1 MNGRRVTISLALT
14 LAAAFIYYVVSIET
28 AIAIALP
35 VAVHELAHIIAL
47 RFFGLKVKSVRA
59 ELTGLCID
67 YCGFAEPVAHIAAA
81 FAGPAG
87 GFIYAYAASL
97 IARETG
103 CAWMELSAGIS
114 LLLSVFNLLP
124 VLPLDGGRALYAA
137 LAALAGERAAER
149 TLDVLGLVLPVALM
163 VLGLALFA
171 RGFGLAPGVF
181 GAWLAL
187 LQPGMTCQGAQHDVK
202 YSYYQM

>member
-47 RFFGLKVKSVRA
+47 RIFGLKVKNVRA

-67 YCGFAEPVAHIAAA
+67 YCGFAEPLAHIAAA

-103 CAWMELSAGIS
+103 CAWLELSAGIS

-124 VLPLDGGRALYAA
+124 VLPLDGGRILLGLLTMLLGAQ
-137 LAALAGERAAER
+137 AGERITLKISFAVTAVLLAAGA
-149 TLDVLGLVLPVALM
+149 VLAFNDGSKAPVAAAIWLM
-163 VLGLALFA
+163 LAQRNGGAELFKEKE
-171 RGFGLAPGVF
+171 
-181 GAWLAL
+181 
-187 LQPGMTCQGAQHDVK
+187 C
-202 YSYYQM
+202 

>member
-124 VLPLDGGRALYAA
+124 VLPLDGGRILLGLMAML
-137 LAALAGERAAER
+137 LGTQAGERITCRISFAITSVLLAAGAVLAFNQGSKAPAAAAIWLMLAQRNGVSER
-149 TLDVLGLVLPVALM
+149 L
-163 VLGLALFA
+163 
-171 RGFGLAPGVF
+171 
-181 GAWLAL
+181 WEKE
-187 LQPGMTCQGAQHDVK
+187 C
-202 YSYYQM
+202 

>member
-28 AIAIALP
+28 ALAIALP

-47 RFFGLKVKSVRA
+47 RLSGLKVKSIRA

-67 YCGFAEPVAHIAAA
+67 YCGFAEPLTHIAAA

-124 VLPLDGGRALYAA
+124 VLPLDGGRILLGLLTMLLGAQ
-137 LAALAGERAAER
+137 AGERITLKISFAVTAVLLAAGA
-149 TLDVLGLVLPVALM
+149 VLAFNNGSKAPVAAAIWLM
-163 VLGLALFA
+163 LAQRNGGAELFKEKE
-171 RGFGLAPGVF
+171 
-181 GAWLAL
+181 
-187 LQPGMTCQGAQHDVK
+187 C
-202 YSYYQM
+202 

>member
-14 LAAAFIYYVVSIET
+14 IAGAFIYYVVSIET

-47 RFFGLKVKSVRA
+47 SFSGLKVKSIRA

-103 CAWMELSAGIS
+103 CTWMELSAGIS

-124 VLPLDGGRALYAA
+124 VLPLDGGRILLGLMTMLLGAQAGERITYKISFAITAVLLAAGAA
-137 LAALAGERAAER
+137 LAFNRGSKA
-149 TLDVLGLVLPVALM
+149 PVAAAIWLM
-163 VLGLALFA
+163 LAQ
-171 RGFGLAPGVF
+171 RND
-181 GAWLAL
+181 GAE
-187 LQPGMTCQGAQHDVK
+187 GIREK
-202 YSYYQM
+202 ER

>member
-47 RFFGLKVKSVRA
+47 RFFGLKVNSVRV

-67 YCGFAEPVAHIAAA
+67 YCGFAEPLAHAAAA

-114 LLLSVFNLLP
+114 LLLSIFNLLP
-124 VLPLDGGRALYAA
+124 VLPLDGGRILLGLMTMLLGAQ
-137 LAALAGERAAER
+137 AGERVTYRISFAITAVLLAAG
-149 TLDVLGLVLPVALM
+149 TALAFNRGSKAPAAAAIWLM
-163 VLGLALFA
+163 LAQ
-171 RGFGLAPGVF
+171 RNN
-181 GAWLAL
+181 GAE
-187 LQPGMTCQGAQHDVK
+187 PFKEKEG
-202 YSYYQM
+202 

>member
-47 RFFGLKVKSVRA
+47 RSFGLKVNSVRV

-67 YCGFAEPVAHIAAA
+67 YCGFAEPLAHAAAA
-81 FAGPAG
+81 FAGPTG

-114 LLLSVFNLLP
+114 LLLSIFNLLP
-124 VLPLDGGRALYAA
+124 VLPLDGGRILLGLMTMLLGAQ
-137 LAALAGERAAER
+137 AGERITYRISFAITAVLLAAG
-149 TLDVLGLVLPVALM
+149 TA
-163 VLGLALFA
+163 LALN
-171 RGFGLAPGVF
+171 RGSKAPAAAAIWLMLAQRNN
-181 GAWLAL
+181 GAE
-187 LQPGMTCQGAQHDVK
+187 PFKEKEG
-202 YSYYQM
+202 

>member
-35 VAVHELAHIIAL
+35 VAVHELSHIIAL

-67 YCGFAEPVAHIAAA
+67 YCGFAEPVVHIAAA

-124 VLPLDGGRALYAA
+124 VLPLDGGRILLGILTMLLGAH
-137 LAALAGERAAER
+137 AGERVTYRISFAITAALLIAG
-149 TLDVLGLVLPVALM
+149 TV
-163 VLGLALFA
+163 LALNNGSKA
-171 RGFGLAPGVF
+171 PAAAAIWLMLAQKNGRAE
-181 GAWLAL
+181 GIREKE
-187 LQPGMTCQGAQHDVK
+187 C
-202 YSYYQM
+202 

>member
-14 LAAAFIYYVVSIET
+14 LAAAFVYYVVSIET
-28 AIAIALP
+28 AAAIALP
-35 VAVHELAHIIAL
+35 VTVHELSHIIAL
-47 RFFGLKVKSVRA
+47 RLSGLKVKSIRA

-67 YCGFAEPVAHIAAA
+67 YCGFAKPVAHIAAA

-124 VLPLDGGRALYAA
+124 VLPLDGGRIL
-137 LAALAGERAAER
+137 LGLLTMLLGVQAGERIAYRISFAM
-149 TLDVLGLVLPVALM
+149 TAVL
-163 VLGLALFA
+163 LAM
-171 RGFGLAPGVF
+171 G
-181 GAWLAL
+181 AL
-187 LQPGMTCQGAQHDVK
+187 LAFNNGSKAPAAAAIWLMLAQRNGGAELFK
-202 YSYYQM
+202 EKEC

>member
-28 AIAIALP
+28 ALAIALP

-47 RFFGLKVKSVRA
+47 RLSGLKVKSIRA

-67 YCGFAEPVAHIAAA
+67 YCGFAEPLAHIAAA
-81 FAGPAG
+81 FAGPAS

-97 IARETG
+97 VARETG

-124 VLPLDGGRALYAA
+124 VLPLDGGRILSGLLTMLLGAQ
-137 LAALAGERAAER
+137 AGERITLKISFAVTAVLLAAGAVLAFNDGSKAPAAAAIWLMLAQRNGGADEIREKER
-149 TLDVLGLVLPVALM
+149 
-163 VLGLALFA
+163 
-171 RGFGLAPGVF
+171 
-181 GAWLAL
+181 
-187 LQPGMTCQGAQHDVK
+187 
-202 YSYYQM
+202 

>member
-1 MNGRRVTISLALT
+1 MNGKRITISLALT

-87 GFIYAYAASL
+87 GF
-97 IARETG
+97 TG

-124 VLPLDGGRALYAA
+124 VLPLDGGRILLGLMTMLLGARTGERIAYRISIAITVLLLIAGTVLAFNNGSKAPAAAA
-137 LAALAGERAAER
+137 LWLMLAQRNGGAE
-149 TLDVLGLVLPVALM
+149 
-163 VLGLALFA
+163 LFKEKE
-171 RGFGLAPGVF
+171 
-181 GAWLAL
+181 
-187 LQPGMTCQGAQHDVK
+187 C
-202 YSYYQM
+202 

>member
-14 LAAAFIYYVVSIET
+14 LAAAFVYYVVSIET
-28 AIAIALP
+28 AAAIALP
-35 VAVHELAHIIAL
+35 VTVHELSHIIAL
-47 RFFGLKVKSVRA
+47 RLSGLKVKSIRA

-114 LLLSVFNLLP
+114 LLLSAFNLLP
-124 VLPLDGGRALYAA
+124 VLPLDGGRIL
-137 LAALAGERAAER
+137 LGLMTMILGVQAGERIAYRISFAM
-149 TLDVLGLVLPVALM
+149 TAVL
-163 VLGLALFA
+163 LAM
-171 RGFGLAPGVF
+171 G
-181 GAWLAL
+181 AL
-187 LQPGMTCQGAQHDVK
+187 LAFNNGSKAPAAAAIWLMLAQRNGGEELFK
-202 YSYYQM
+202 EKEC

>member
-1 MNGRRVTISLALT
+1 MNGRRVTISFVLT

-35 VAVHELAHIIAL
+35 VAVHELSHIIAL

-67 YCGFAEPVAHIAAA
+67 YCGFAEPVVHIAAA

-124 VLPLDGGRALYAA
+124 VLPLDGGRILLGILTMLLGAQ
-137 LAALAGERAAER
+137 AGERVTYRISFAITA
-149 TLDVLGLVLPVALM
+149 TLLIAGTV
-163 VLGLALFA
+163 LALNNGSKA
-171 RGFGLAPGVF
+171 PAAAAIWLMLAQKNGRAE
-181 GAWLAL
+181 GIREKE
-187 LQPGMTCQGAQHDVK
+187 C
-202 YSYYQM
+202 

>member
-1 MNGRRVTISLALT
+1 MNGKRITISLALT

-28 AIAIALP
+28 TIAIALP

-67 YCGFAEPVAHIAAA
+67 YCGFAEPVAHIAA
-81 FAGPAG
+81 
-87 GFIYAYAASL
+87 
-97 IARETG
+97 TG

-124 VLPLDGGRALYAA
+124 VLPLDGGRILLGLMTMLLGARTGERIAYRISIAITVLLLIAGTVLAFNNGSKAPAAAA
-137 LAALAGERAAER
+137 LWLMLAQRNGGAE
-149 TLDVLGLVLPVALM
+149 
-163 VLGLALFA
+163 LFKEKE
-171 RGFGLAPGVF
+171 
-181 GAWLAL
+181 
-187 LQPGMTCQGAQHDVK
+187 C
-202 YSYYQM
+202 

>member
-14 LAAAFIYYVVSIET
+14 LAAAFVYYVVSIET
-28 AIAIALP
+28 AAAIALP
-35 VAVHELAHIIAL
+35 VTVHELSHIIAL
-47 RFFGLKVKSVRA
+47 RLSGLKVKSIRA

-114 LLLSVFNLLP
+114 LLLSAFNLLP
-124 VLPLDGGRALYAA
+124 VLPLDGGRIL
-137 LAALAGERAAER
+137 LGLMTMILGVQAGERIAYRISFAM
-149 TLDVLGLVLPVALM
+149 TAVL
-163 VLGLALFA
+163 LAM
-171 RGFGLAPGVF
+171 G
-181 GAWLAL
+181 AL
-187 LQPGMTCQGAQHDVK
+187 LAFNNGSKAPAAAAIWLMLAQRNGGAELFK
-202 YSYYQM
+202 EKEC

>member
-35 VAVHELAHIIAL
+35 VAVHEFSHIIAL
-47 RFFGLKVKSVRA
+47 CLSGLKVKSIRA

-67 YCGFAEPVAHIAAA
+67 YCGFAEPLAHIAAA

-103 CAWMELSAGIS
+103 CARLELSAGIS
-114 LLLSVFNLLP
+114 LLLSAFNLLP
-124 VLPLDGGRALYAA
+124 VLPLDGGRILLGLMTMLLGAQ
-137 LAALAGERAAER
+137 AGERIAYRISFAITAVLLAAG
-149 TLDVLGLVLPVALM
+149 TVLAFNNGSKAPVAAAIWLM
-163 VLGLALFA
+163 LAQRNGGAELFKEKE
-171 RGFGLAPGVF
+171 
-181 GAWLAL
+181 
-187 LQPGMTCQGAQHDVK
+187 C
-202 YSYYQM
+202 

>member
-14 LAAAFIYYVVSIET
+14 LAAAFVYYVVSIET
-28 AIAIALP
+28 AAAIALS
-35 VAVHELAHIIAL
+35 VTVHELSHIIAL
-47 RFFGLKVKSVRA
+47 RLSGLKVKSIRA

-114 LLLSVFNLLP
+114 LLLSAFNLLP
-124 VLPLDGGRALYAA
+124 VLPLDGGRIL
-137 LAALAGERAAER
+137 LGLMTMILGVQAGERIAYRISFAM
-149 TLDVLGLVLPVALM
+149 TAVL
-163 VLGLALFA
+163 LAM
-171 RGFGLAPGVF
+171 G
-181 GAWLAL
+181 AL
-187 LQPGMTCQGAQHDVK
+187 LAFNNGSKAPAAAAIWLMLAQRNGGAELFK
-202 YSYYQM
+202 EKEC

>member
-14 LAAAFIYYVVSIET
+14 LAAAFIYYVVNIET

-35 VAVHELAHIIAL
+35 VVVHELSHIIAL
-47 RFFGLKVKSVRA
+47 RYFGLKVKSVRA

-67 YCGFAEPVAHIAAA
+67 YCGFAKPLAHIAAA

-124 VLPLDGGRALYAA
+124 VLPLDGGRIL
-137 LAALAGERAAER
+137 LGLMTMLLGGQAGERITYRISFAITAVLLAAG
-149 TLDVLGLVLPVALM
+149 TVLAFNRGSKAPVAAAIWLM
-163 VLGLALFA
+163 LAQGNGGAELFKKKE
-171 RGFGLAPGVF
+171 
-181 GAWLAL
+181 
-187 LQPGMTCQGAQHDVK
+187 C
-202 YSYYQM
+202 

>member
-1 MNGRRVTISLALT
+1 MNGKRITISLALT

-28 AIAIALP
+28 TIAIALP

-67 YCGFAEPVAHIAAA
+67 YCGFAEPLAHAAAA
-81 FAGPAG
+81 FAGPVG
-87 GFIYAYAASL
+87 GFIYACAASL

-103 CAWMELSAGIS
+103 CAWVELSAGIS

-124 VLPLDGGRALYAA
+124 VLPLDGGRILLGLMTMLLGAQ
-137 LAALAGERAAER
+137 AGERI
-149 TLDVLGLVLPVALM
+149 TLRVSFIITVVLLASGTA
-163 VLGLALFA
+163 LALN
-171 RGFGLAPGVF
+171 RGSKAPAAAAIWLMLAQRNN
-181 GAWLAL
+181 GAE
-187 LQPGMTCQGAQHDVK
+187 PFKEKEG
-202 YSYYQM
+202 

>member
-1 MNGRRVTISLALT
+1 MNGRRITISLALT

-28 AIAIALP
+28 TIAIALP

-47 RFFGLKVKSVRA
+47 RSFGLKVKSVRA

-202 YSYYQM
+202 YSYYHM

>member
-1 MNGRRVTISLALT
+1 MNGKRITISLALT

-28 AIAIALP
+28 TIAIALP

-67 YCGFAEPVAHIAAA
+67 YCGFAEPVAHITAA

-124 VLPLDGGRALYAA
+124 VLPLDGGRILLGLMTMLFGARTGERIAYRISIAITVLLLIAGTVLAFNNGSKAPAAAA
-137 LAALAGERAAER
+137 LWLMLAQRNGGAE
-149 TLDVLGLVLPVALM
+149 
-163 VLGLALFA
+163 LFKEKE
-171 RGFGLAPGVF
+171 
-181 GAWLAL
+181 
-187 LQPGMTCQGAQHDVK
+187 C
-202 YSYYQM
+202 

>member
-14 LAAAFIYYVVSIET
+14 LAAAFIYYIVSIET
-28 AIAIALP
+28 AMAIALP

-47 RFFGLKVKSVRA
+47 RIFGLKVRNVRA

-67 YCGFAEPVAHIAAA
+67 YCGFAEPMAHIAAS
-81 FAGPAG
+81 FAGPTG

-114 LLLSVFNLLP
+114 LLLSIFNLLP
-124 VLPLDGGRALYAA
+124 VLPLDGGRILLGLLTMLIGAR
-137 LAALAGERAAER
+137 AGERIACRVSCFFTA
-149 TLDVLGLVLPVALM
+149 VLLVTGV
-163 VLGLALFA
+163 VLALNQGGKA
-171 RGFGLAPGVF
+171 PAAAAIWLMLAQQKDV
-181 GAWLAL
+181 A
-187 LQPGMTCQGAQHDVK
+187 GMFK
-202 YSYYQM
+202 ENEF

>member
-35 VAVHELAHIIAL
+35 VAVHELSHIIAL

-67 YCGFAEPVAHIAAA
+67 YCGFAEPVVHIAAA

-97 IARETG
+97 IARKTG

-124 VLPLDGGRALYAA
+124 VLPLDGGRILLGILTMLLGAH
-137 LAALAGERAAER
+137 AGERVTYRISFAITAALLIAG
-149 TLDVLGLVLPVALM
+149 TV
-163 VLGLALFA
+163 LALNNGSKA
-171 RGFGLAPGVF
+171 PAAAAIWLMLAQKNGRAE
-181 GAWLAL
+181 GIREKE
-187 LQPGMTCQGAQHDVK
+187 C
-202 YSYYQM
+202 

>member
-47 RFFGLKVKSVRA
+47 RFFGLKVNSVRV

-67 YCGFAEPVAHIAAA
+67 YCGFAEPLAHAAAA

-114 LLLSVFNLLP
+114 LLLSICNLLP
-124 VLPLDGGRALYAA
+124 VLPLDGGRILLGLMTMLLGAQAGELVTYRISFAITAVLLAAGTA
-137 LAALAGERAAER
+137 LALNRGSKAPAAAAIWLMLAQRNNGAEPFKEKE
-149 TLDVLGLVLPVALM
+149 G
-163 VLGLALFA
+163 
-171 RGFGLAPGVF
+171 
-181 GAWLAL
+181 
-187 LQPGMTCQGAQHDVK
+187 
-202 YSYYQM
+202 

>member
-1 MNGRRVTISLALT
+1 MNGKRITISLALT

-87 GFIYAYAASL
+87 GFI
-97 IARETG
+97 ARETG

-124 VLPLDGGRALYAA
+124 VLPLDGGRILLGLMTMLLGARTGERIAYRISIAITVLLLIAGTVLAFNNGSKAPAAAA
-137 LAALAGERAAER
+137 LWLMLAQRNGGAE
-149 TLDVLGLVLPVALM
+149 
-163 VLGLALFA
+163 LFKEKE
-171 RGFGLAPGVF
+171 
-181 GAWLAL
+181 
-187 LQPGMTCQGAQHDVK
+187 C
-202 YSYYQM
+202 

>member
-1 MNGRRVTISLALT
+1 MNGRRVTVSLALT
-14 LAAAFIYYVVSIET
+14 LAAAFIYYAVSIET

-35 VAVHELAHIIAL
+35 VAVHESAHIIVL
-47 RFFGLKVKSVRA
+47 RFLGLKVKRVRA

-67 YCGFAEPVAHIAAA
+67 YCGFAEPLAHIAAA

-87 GFIYAYAASL
+87 GFLYAYAASL

-124 VLPLDGGRALYAA
+124 VLPLDGGRILLGLMTMLLGAQ
-137 LAALAGERAAER
+137 AGESVTRKISYAITAVLLIAGTVLAFNNGSKAPAAAAIWLMLSQGNGRAE
-149 TLDVLGLVLPVALM
+149 
-163 VLGLALFA
+163 LFKEKE
-171 RGFGLAPGVF
+171 
-181 GAWLAL
+181 
-187 LQPGMTCQGAQHDVK
+187 C
-202 YSYYQM
+202 

>member
-1 MNGRRVTISLALT
+1 MNVRRVTISLALT

-35 VAVHELAHIIAL
+35 VTVHELAHIIAL
-47 RFFGLKVKSVRA
+47 RFFGLKVKNVRA

-67 YCGFAEPVAHIAAA
+67 YCGFAEPMAHIAAA

-97 IARETG
+97 IACETG
-103 CAWMELSAGIS
+103 CTCMELSAGIS

-124 VLPLDGGRALYAA
+124 VLPLDGGRIL
-137 LAALAGERAAER
+137 LGLLTILLGVQEGERIAYRISFAITAVLLTAGTVLVFNNGSKAPAA
-149 TLDVLGLVLPVALM
+149 AAIWLM
-163 VLGLALFA
+163 LAQRNGGAELFKEKSA
-171 RGFGLAPGVF
+171 E
-181 GAWLAL
+181 
-187 LQPGMTCQGAQHDVK
+187 
-202 YSYYQM
+202 

>member
-14 LAAAFIYYVVSIET
+14 LAAAFVYYVVSIET
-28 AIAIALP
+28 AAAIALP
-35 VAVHELAHIIAL
+35 VTVHELSHIIAL
-47 RFFGLKVKSVRA
+47 RLSGLKVKSIRA

-114 LLLSVFNLLP
+114 LLLSAFNLLP
-124 VLPLDGGRALYAA
+124 VLPLDGGRIL
-137 LAALAGERAAER
+137 LGLMTMILGVQAGERIAYRISFAMTAVLLAVCVQQGQQSSRRGGDLADAGTEKRRRR
-149 TLDVLGLVLPVALM
+149 TI
-163 VLGLALFA
+163 
-171 RGFGLAPGVF
+171 
-181 GAWLAL
+181 
-187 LQPGMTCQGAQHDVK
+187 
-202 YSYYQM
+202 

>member
-1 MNGRRVTISLALT
+1 MNGKRITISLALT

-137 LAALAGERAAER
+137 LAALTGERAAER
-149 TLDVLGLVLPVALM
+149 TLDVLGLVLPVMLM

>member
-1 MNGRRVTISLALT
+1 MNGKRITISLALT

-28 AIAIALP
+28 TIAIALP

-47 RFFGLKVKSVRA
+47 RSFGLKVKSVRA

-124 VLPLDGGRALYAA
+124 VLPLDGGRISVSYTHL
-137 LAALAGERAAER
+137 RAHE
-149 TLDVLGLVLPVALM
+149 TL
-163 VLGLALFA
+163 
-171 RGFGLAPGVF
+171 
-181 GAWLAL
+181 
-187 LQPGMTCQGAQHDVK
+187 
-202 YSYYQM
+202 

>member
-14 LAAAFIYYVVSIET
+14 LAAAFIYYIVDIET

-35 VAVHELAHIIAL
+35 VAVHELSHIIAL
-47 RFFGLKVKSVRA
+47 RLFGLKVKSVRA

-67 YCGFAEPVAHIAAA
+67 YCGFAEPLAHAAAA

-124 VLPLDGGRALYAA
+124 VLPLDGGRILLGLMTMLFGAQ
-137 LAALAGERAAER
+137 AGERVTYRISFVITA
-149 TLDVLGLVLPVALM
+149 VLLTAGAL
-163 VLGLALFA
+163 LALN
-171 RGFGLAPGVF
+171 RGSKAPAAAAIWLMLAQRNN
-181 GAWLAL
+181 GAE
-187 LQPGMTCQGAQHDVK
+187 PFKEKEG
-202 YSYYQM
+202 